1 MLYYIQNKGRGTKR
15 EQGNKFYEIP
25 ETKVPKKQGNE
36 AFVEKGEMTYV
47 DA

>member
-1 MLYYIQNKGRGTKR
+1 MSTEGKQKGRLKSPPGSM
-15 EQGNKFYEIP
+15 
-25 ETKVPKKQGNE
+25 KQGNE